1 VLHKDPRNEKVVA
14 QELSG
19 EAVFITVPGERT
31 RQNVGVAS
39 TFEGDRN
46 AANKGID
53 GENDQQAPTERQMI
67 HRRRLAAAPWITLSK
82 LSL

>member
-1 VLHKDPRNEKVVA
+1 MLHKDPRNEKVVA

-39 TFEGDRN
+39 TFESDT
-46 AANKGID
+46 AFVQKV
-53 GENDQQAPTERQMI
+53 
-67 HRRRLAAAPWITLSK
+67 
-82 LSL
+82 